1 MTFAL
6 LDPSDLCY
14 AVSSTQPDVGKW
26 VKIPPGTGD
35 PVGKRW
41 TGWEFQAPR
50 WTSYEFLRRFSSGER
65 NAIRLAAAEDSAV
78 ADLLMFLQTSTEVV
92 SDDTTTSVGLD
103 YLVHL
108 GILTEARKAELLT
121 P

>member
-14 AVSSTQPDVGKW
+14 AVSSTQPDAGKW
-26 VKIPPGTGD
+26 VLIPPGTGD

-41 TGWEFQAPR
+41 IGWEFQAPR
-50 WTSYEFLRRFSSGER
+50 WTSYEFLRRFTVQER
-65 NAIRLAAAEDSAV
+65 ASIRTASASDGAV
-78 ADLLMFLQTSTEVV
+78 ADLMMFLQTATEVV
-92 SDDTTTSVGLD
+92 SDDLTTSVGLD
-103 YLVHL
+103 YLVYL
-108 GILTEARKAELLT
+108 GIITEARKAELLT